1 MKYKIETKELYTDNG
16 LLVKKM
22 QCPKVVYWVNMMP
35 GKNDIERICSHC
47 NKSVLNVD
55 FFSDDEILF
64 LLNKRPETCIKIYAK
79 KS

>member
-22 QCPKVVYWVNMMP
+22 QCPKVVYWDNMMP